1 MLRAVAKPP
10 GGSGSG
16 DMLKSTYDTNDDGSV
31 DEADTA
37 AALTGAQ
44 ATAITNNTTH
54 RGLTNNPHT
63 VTATQVG
70 LGNVDNTADADKPV
84 STAAQTALDLK
95 EDAADKNSA
104 NGYAGLDASSKINP
118 TQLPALA
125 ISETYVVNT
134 EVAQLAL
141 TVQEG
146 DIAVRSDEN
155 KTYIAL
161 NDTNV
166 DMGDWQE
173 MLSPTAAV
181 TTVFGRSGAVTAQAN
196 DYKATEIENFDTE
209 VGNHPDVVAN
219 TAKTGITAGQASA
232 ITANTAKTGVT
243 TEISDVVEDTT
254 PQLGGDLDLNQKY
267 IQLVMSPAA
276 DHKGSGFMAP
286 VTVDV
291 NAYGIGA
298 ALYLASDGHYEEA
311 DADAAVTMPCVAI
324 ALEAGTGTKKVL
336 FSGVMR
342 DDSWTFT
349 PGGAV
354 YVSTTAG
361 TLSTTAPTGTG
372 KQVQKVG
379 IAITADIVLL
389 NISLDIIELA

>member
-1 MLRAVAKPP
+1 MLRAVARPP
-10 GGSGSG
+10 AGEGEG
-16 DMLKSTYDTNDDGSV
+16 DMLKSVYDTNDDGSV

-37 AALTGAQ
+37 AALTGTQ

-70 LGNVDNTADADKPV
+70 LGSADDTADADKPV

-95 EDAADKNSA
+95 EDAADKNA
-104 NGYAGLDASSKINP
+104 VNGYAGLDASSKINP
-118 TQLPALA
+118 AQLPALA

-161 NDTNV
+161 NDTNA

-181 TTVFGRSGAVTAQAN
+181 TSVFGRSGAVTAQAN
-196 DYKATEIENFDTE
+196 DYDATEIENFDTE
-209 VGNHPDVVAN
+209 VGNHTDVTAN
-219 TAKTGITAGQASA
+219 TAKVGITSGQASA

-243 TEISDVVEDTT
+243 TEISNVVEDTT
-254 PQLGGDLDLNQKY
+254 PELGGDLDLNEFYLK
-267 IQLVMSPAA
+267 LVMSPAA
-276 DHKGSGFMAP
+276 DHKGSGLIGS

-298 ALYLASDGHYEEA
+298 ALYIAADGHYEEA
-311 DADAAVTMPCVAI
+311 DADAAATMPCVAI

-336 FSGVMR
+336 FLGIMK

-379 IAITADIVLL
+379 TAITADIVLF
-389 NISLDIIELA
+389 NPSPDIIELA